1 MAELKRLQSVR
12 NESGVILITV
22 LLLMLIMTFLGIM
35 VIDTSTI
42 DMQIAGNFKRT
53 TTAFEGA
60 EAGVE
65 MSIPIIE
72 RTMFNGAISS
82 YNTLTTAPNSLAAD
96 LVTEITGGLNNNAD
110 ALIELGGVAA
120 APDIVIADLN
130 GVKIEV
136 DIDRLL
142 SDTVAGGAIEFASGY
157 EGIGAGAAGG
167 GTVVLFRIVSQ
178 GTR

>member
-1 MAELKRLQSVR
+1 MAELKRLHSVR

-65 MSIPIIE
+65 IAIPIIE
-72 RTMFNGAISS
+72 RTMFNGSMLP
-82 YNTLTTAPNSLAAD
+82 YNSLTTSPNLIDPD
-96 LVTEITGGLNNNAD
+96 LVSEITGSLNNSSD
-110 ALIELGGVAA
+110 HFCGGSVD
-120 APDIVIADLN
+120 PDIVIADLN

-157 EGIGAGAAGG
+157 EGVGAGAAGG
-167 GTVVLFRIVSQ
+167 GNQVLFRIVSQ

>member
-65 MSIPIIE
+65 MAIPIIE
-72 RTMFNGAISS
+72 RTMSTGSMLS
-82 YNTLTTAPNSLAAD
+82 YNALTTAPNSIASD
-96 LVTEITGGLNNNAD
+96 LVTEITGGANNSSD
-110 ALIELGGVAA
+110 GLCGGSA

-136 DIDRLL
+136 DIDRLV
-142 SDTVAGGAIEFASGY
+142 SDAIAGSSLEFASGY

-167 GTVVLFRIVSQ
+167 GTSVLFRIVSQ

>member
-42 DMQIAGNFKRT
+42 DMQIAGNFKRSS
-53 TTAFEGA
+53 TAFEGA

-65 MSIPIIE
+65 LSIPIIE
-72 RTMFNGAISS
+72 RTMFNGSMLS
-82 YNTLTTAPNSLAAD
+82 YNALTTSPNSIASD
-96 LVTEITGGLNNNAD
+96 LVSEITGSLNNSSD
-110 ALIELGGVAA
+110 GLCGGSA

-136 DIDRLL
+136 DIDRLM
-142 SDTVAGGAIEFASGY
+142 SDAISGSALEFASGY

-167 GTVVLFRIVSQ
+167 GTQVLFRIVSQ